1 MGARVDSPGH
11 TTGTKMSAVLEVAIN
26 TKRFSQKREA
36 IVSAASALFNER
48 GVSGT
53 TQFDV
58 AAAVGLTK
66 KNSITYYFRKKE
78 DLATACFMRA
88 ISVFEGLVS
97 QAAGATGVEARVREV
112 MRLAIQ
118 QKGEILAGTHVP
130 VVAFH
135 EIRAL
140 PHPQVDEVFKAYTG
154 MFRRFRRLLQDEKT
168 AHWSRDELNAR
179 AHLCLSLVYAV
190 SGIVERY
197 EPEGYSLLAER
208 YSDVVLHGL
217 AGRQAQWSSTGA
229 EKDWLPE
236 VPKGDPN
243 SQFLRAATELI
254 NEQGY
259 AGASVTRIAERLN
272 LTKGGFYYYNDNKDD
287 LVLQCFEH
295 SAAIIRRALELTVA
309 TSGQAWDGLAA
320 FVRGLVR
327 YQLSDNGPLLRS
339 AANSA
344 LPDPSQ
350 GRRVSL
356 ELGRVRERI
365 SGVVVS
371 GLIDGSVRPL
381 DPSLAAHVLL
391 LGITSAAELRRW
403 VKGVSEDNAADLF
416 ARPLMQGLLAS

>member
-1 MGARVDSPGH
+1 
-11 TTGTKMSAVLEVAIN
+11 MSAVLEVAPS

-36 IVSAASALFNER
+36 IISAASALFNER

-53 TQFDV
+53 TQLDV
-58 AAAVGLTK
+58 AASVGLTK

-88 ISVFEGLVS
+88 IAVFEELVS
-97 QAAGATGVEARVREV
+97 RAATGADVEARVREV
-112 MRLAIQ
+112 MHLAVQ

-140 PHPQVDEVFKAYTG
+140 PHPQVDEVFRAYTA
-154 MFRRFRRLLQDEKT
+154 MFRRFRSLLRDKNT

-179 AHLCLSLVYAV
+179 AHLGLSLVYAV
-190 SGIVERY
+190 TGIVERY
-197 EPEGYSLLAER
+197 EPEDYRLLAER

-217 AGRQAQWSSTGA
+217 AGRNMPWLSTGP
-229 EKDWLPE
+229 ETEWLPE
-236 VPKGDPN
+236 VPKRDLN

-295 SAAIIRRALELTVA
+295 SAAIIRRAVELTVA
-309 TSGQAWDGLAA
+309 SSGQAWDGLAA

-327 YQLSDNGPLLRS
+327 YQLSENGPLLRS

-350 GRRVSL
+350 GRRVSA

-381 DPSLAAHVLL
+381 DPGLAAHVLL
-391 LGITSAAELRRW
+391 MGITSASELRRW
-403 VKGVSEDNAADLF
+403 VTGASEDNAAELF
-416 ARPLMQGLLAS
+416 ARPLMLGLMAPSTQLCQSSGLRPM